1 MLDASTTVARH
12 PRVVFR
18 RLGGET
24 GGVVLHLGTAAYHG
38 VNEMGALVFSLLDG
52 TPTVGALIENVRQR
66 LDDAP
71 PELDADLAEFLAGL
85 AARDLILVGGDA
97 APVTP

>member
-38 VNEMGALVFSLLDG
+38 VNEMGALVFSLLDLVAI
-52 TPTVGALIENVRQR
+52 TFFAWPI
-66 LDDAP
+66 
-71 PELDADLAEFLAGL
+71 LA
-85 AARDLILVGGDA
+85 RGG
-97 APVTP
+97 PIR